1 MKIHN
6 SNTKKFANSVIS
18 FEPNANMLF
27 SKEAKI
33 WIVQNYSSD
42 KGLTQLCWNYIV
54 NCTSSNKKTVPVV
67 KAFKK
72 VIVENVAKGYSAEV
86 C

>member
-6 SNTKKFANSVIS
+6 SNTK
-18 FEPNANMLF
+18 NAQIQLFHRRYIPIMVF

-42 KGLTQLCWNYIV
+42 KGLTLLRMDYL
-54 NCTSSNKKTVPVV
+54 
-67 KAFKK
+67 
-72 VIVENVAKGYSAEV
+72 
-86 C
+86 